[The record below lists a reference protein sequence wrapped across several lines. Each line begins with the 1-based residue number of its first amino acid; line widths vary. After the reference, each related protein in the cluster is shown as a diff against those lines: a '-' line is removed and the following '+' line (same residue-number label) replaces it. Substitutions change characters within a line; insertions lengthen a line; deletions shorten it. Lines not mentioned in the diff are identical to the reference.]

1 MTKKQI
7 TILAIAAHLVVASI
21 AIYADVVQPPRART
35 WLPIL
40 GGYGATVLI
49 VATALFA
56 GHVRIPSRP
65 ARAGMSLLLSL
76 VFSGFL
82 WIATFSV
89 YLVALLLYRRLVQF
103 PAA

>member
-7 TILAIAAHLVVASI
+7 TVIAIVAHIVVAAI
-21 AIYADVVQPPRART
+21 AIYADVIQPPRART
-35 WLPIL
+35 WLPII

-49 VATALFA
+49 VATALFL
-56 GHVRIPSRP
+56 GHLHIPSRP

-89 YLVALLLYRRLVQF
+89 YLISVLLYRRF
-103 PAA
+103 